1 MAGGC
6 ASAGFSPGD
15 PRLHASRV
23 ATLLTRRERV
33 PSESSRVVAMS
44 KTARVTL
51 AISAIFAV
59 GTIWGVHYMQQ
70 SEREVRTPA

>member
-15 PRLHASRV
+15 PDPTRHALQLS
-23 ATLLTRRERV
+23 LTRRERV

-70 SEREVRTPA
+70 SEREVRAPA